1 MRSGNTLGSRGREK
15 IKVNINVYP
24 VEAHSLRRG
33 HFDNFSRLSFK
44 VGDFIF
50 HNNQSKRIRT
60 SAFIST
66 TFATVFPGVARIV
79 QPVSLKKKKKILGA
93 FPTRLWRSKA
103 IYHVKQYIVIIPWC
117 RRRLGIRHRSE
128 SRSNSAPVYASSG
141 LYALN
146 PYLCSFS
153 ETSFHHRACRPVSG
167 TWPGEDAPNR
177 PSP

>member
-15 IKVNINVYP
+15 IRVNINVYP

-66 TFATVFPGVARIV
+66 TFATMFPGVARNV
-79 QPVSLKKKKKILGA
+79 QPVSLKKKKKSSGRFLPASGA
-93 FPTRLWRSKA
+93 
-103 IYHVKQYIVIIPWC
+103 VKQFIM
-117 RRRLGIRHRSE
+117 L
-128 SRSNSAPVYASSG
+128 NS
-141 LYALN
+141 
-146 PYLCSFS
+146 
-153 ETSFHHRACRPVSG
+153 TS
-167 TWPGEDAPNR
+167 
-177 PSP
+177 